1 MGRFFYGI
9 KMAEEFISI
18 PFLKIRIPFLEIPY
32 GFFMLAPPPF
42 LPEIDVVAR
51 SKEEG
56 LSNLYSLN
64 LVYVFL
70 RIFSLESLKNQRDSR
85 FE

>member
-1 MGRFFYGI
+1 MGRFIYGI

-32 GFFMLAPPPF
+32 GFSMLAPPF